1 MKKFLYILLVFLF
14 VGCGKDVK
22 HRKIGSTISLTTAT
36 VGTYDANTLDVIVRL
51 AEQRNDSAIMEI
63 INSGKA
69 VMLKEGMSGIIRHA
83 KIGKVQIELLS
94 GKQVW
99 VLYDHIGD
107 F

>member
-1 MKKFLYILLVFLF
+1 
-14 VGCGKDVK
+14 
-22 HRKIGSTISLTTAT
+22 
-36 VGTYDANTLDVIVRL
+36 
-51 AEQRNDSAIMEI
+51 MEI